1 MPADNLI
8 SITLTAEEKAEITAA
23 INTLKTKLQP
33 KLLSLTVPERQGLAK
48 MSDKTV
54 SFVEK
59 SLAYAK
65 TNPEFAPPYL
75 TVAELETDLEGVKL
89 LTEFENPLEQVLSGL
104 NDSIMLAGS
113 EAYTASLTYY
123 NSVKQAA
130 KQNVPNAK
138 VIYEDLR
145 ARFPQKGKKTNN
157 EPAQ

>member
-1 MPADNLI
+1 MPTDNLI
-8 SITLTAEEKAEITAA
+8 SVTFTAEEKAEIAA
-23 INTLKTKLQP
+23 AVNTLKTRLQP
-33 KLLSLTVPERQGLAK
+33 KLLSLTASERQELAK

-59 SLAYAK
+59 SLYYTK

-75 TVAELETDLEGVKL
+75 TVAELEVDVEGVKL
-89 LTEFENPLEQVLSGL
+89 LREFENPLEQVLSGL

-113 EAYTASLTYY
+113 EAYSASLTYY

-145 ARFPQKGKKTNN
+145 TRFPQKGKKTNN